1 MFRELG
7 CSPLTGDKSATLLNF
22 ALSDAKP
29 LQQAETLALQGFF
42 RLFSAS
48 AQIVMELP
56 AFGDFGTQ

>member
-42 RLFSAS
+42 RLFSA
-48 AQIVMELP
+48 LHR
-56 AFGDFGTQ
+56 